1 MSAFFESMAYPFL
14 ACLIL
19 TGIHVYLG
27 IHVIS
32 RKVIFVDLALAQ
44 VAALGSVWGVLLGWD
59 LANDPWIVKCFS
71 LGFTFLGAAVFSLT
85 RMRSERVPHE
95 ALIGI
100 TYAVALGATILAS
113 AHLAHGAEEVSELL
127 AGSILWVRGETI
139 VATTLLYAAIGTF
152 HYLFRRQ
159 FFLISLR
166 PEDAEAQ
173 GLNVRL
179 WDFLF
184 YVSFGFVV
192 TSSVSIAGVLLVFSY
207 LVIPA
212 VIAMLFVDGIRAR
225 LTMGWI
231 VGTLVSAVGC
241 ALSYFRDLPSGP
253 TIVACFGSALVLAGV
268 GHYLATADHRAR
280 AALRVAAG
288 AACIAALLGGSFF
301 LQKHEKHDLAHI
313 LKDGSKAERMLALA
327 EVEADPSQWTK
338 IKALV
343 RSVLHGKETEVRV
356 KLLEL
361 VCKRREIEFLP
372 DVQALL
378 SDADDVVQEKAVR
391 CVRDWGGQDSTNALF
406 AAASRES
413 DEYMKVEMAE
423 ALLELGDIRGAP
435 LLIDVIAT
443 GEAVQARRDAW
454 EHLSAHV
461 PIDIQVRT
469 DLAPK
474 DNEQGIAE
482 LRRWWEQHRGSLKLD
497 HGDVFKLER

>member
-1 MSAFFESMAYPFL
+1 MSAFLQSMAYPFL

-27 IHVIS
+27 IHVLS

-59 LANDPWIVKCFS
+59 LAGDPWIVKAFS
-71 LGFTFLGAAVFSLT
+71 LAFTFLGAAVFSLT
-85 RMRSERVPHE
+85 RMRNERVPHE

-100 TYAVALGATILAS
+100 TYAVALGGTILAS
-113 AHLAHGAEEVSELL
+113 SHLAHGAEEVSELL

-139 VATTLLYAAIGTF
+139 LVTTLLYAAIGTF
-152 HYLFRRQ
+152 HYVFRRQ
-159 FFLISLR
+159 FFLISLT
-166 PEDAEAQ
+166 PDKAESQ

-179 WDFLF
+179 WDFMF

-212 VIAMLFVDGIRAR
+212 VVAMLFVDGIRAR
-225 LTMGWI
+225 LTVGWI
-231 VGTLVSAVGC
+231 VGTAVSAIGC

-253 TIVACFGSALVLAGV
+253 TIVACFGGALIVAGIAHFLV
-268 GHYLATADHRAR
+268 NAGNKTQ
-280 AALRVAAG
+280 AALRVATG
-288 AACIAALLGGSFF
+288 TTVFTLLIGGS
-301 LQKHEKHDLAHI
+301 LLLHKREKHDIAHL
-313 LKDGSKAERMLALA
+313 LKDGSKAERMLVLA
-327 EVEADPSQWTK
+327 EVEADPSEWSK
-338 IKALV
+338 IQPLV
-343 RSVLHGKETEVRV
+343 RDVLHGKETEVRV
-356 KLLEL
+356 RLIELL
-361 VCKRREIEFLP
+361 CKRHELAFQRDLSE
-372 DVQALL
+372 LL
-378 SDADDVVQEKAVR
+378 SDADDVVQEKALR
-391 CVRDWGGQDSTNALF
+391 CVREWGGTENAQALF
-406 AAASRES
+406 EAAGRES

-423 ALLELGDIRGAP
+423 ALLELGDVRGAP

-443 GEAVQARRDAW
+443 GEAAQARRDAW

-461 PIDIQVRT
+461 PIDVKLRS

-474 DNEQGIAE
+474 DNAAGIAT
-482 LRRWWEQHRGSLKLD
+482 LRRWWAEHGAALKLD